1 MDCTPDISHNE
12 QLSLL
17 FRIVN
22 MNDDNS
28 HNPEI
33 QEYFL
38 DFIPVQSTT
47 GLNLSNVLIDKLNEY
62 GIGIM
67 NCRGQAYD
75 NGSNMVGKY
84 QGVQTRV
91 TNQNPRAFFT
101 PCASHNLNLV
111 LRDTA
116 KNSSRA
122 STFFGTVQRIYTTFS
137 ASTSR
142 WDIFKKCCSIFT
154 VKQWS
159 ETRWE
164 SRVNS
169 VKALRFQLPNIIEAL
184 EEVSETSNDSI
195 AKSDAR
201 SLITEICTYEFIL
214 SLIIWYDIL
223 VQVNIVSKSL
233 QGKDAIINISNDMLQ
248 SLLAF
253 LKSYRETGFMNVKII
268 ANNLAEEI
276 EVEPA
281 FKKTKL
287 RKKKKTFDYEGND
300 ERINDGEEN
309 FRQEYFLLVQLK
321 NVLNKLNHIKIILG
335 FYFVLENYNILIVN
349 EETTHLEALSVVK
362 YSSECFPNIGI
373 ALRIL
378 LTIPVTL
385 ACAERSFSKLK
396 LIKTYLR
403 NKLSQENLSGL
414 SIISIEKDIAESLD
428 YDYIINQ
435 FAAKKSRK
443 ALGAVNN
450 LSKVLQKENL
460 QLSSVPVLISSS
472 IGHLKNISDQCSSI
486 DENNS
491 IHTCINTLKKYVC
504 SSRQIVENE
513 NKMKS
518 LKKAKQFVDTMIE
531 QMQLRFNVKSLEI
544 IKLSA
549 LFESFE
555 SLIKIVEEDILKICL
570 YFPSLEPTNVWI
582 DLNSFKYVAN
592 SLIEENVKNP
602 MSYIYKANIGYENLK
617 KLAECLMCVPVST
630 ATAERSFSTMNRIMN
645 KIRNRMRQETLQSC
659 MKISTEGPSELDE
672 DTVNEVIDLY
682 ARQK

>member
-22 MNDDNS
+22 MNDNNTHS
-28 HNPEI
+28 PEI

-62 GIGIM
+62 GIDIM

-111 LRDTA
+111 LRDAA

-122 STFFGTVQRIYTTFS
+122 STFFGTVQRIYTIFS

-142 WDIFKKCCSIFT
+142 WDIFKKFCSIFT

-164 SRVNS
+164 NRVNS
-169 VKALRFQLPNIIEAL
+169 VKALRFQLSNIIEAL
-184 EEVSETSNDSI
+184 EEVSETANDSI

-201 SLITEICTYEFIL
+201 SLITEISTYEFIL

-233 QGKDAIINISNDMLQ
+233 QGKDADINISNDMLQ

-253 LKSYRETGFMNVKII
+253 LKSYRESGFMNAKII

-276 EVEPA
+276 EVEPV
-281 FKKTKL
+281 FKKTRP
-287 RKKKKTFDYEGND
+287 RKKKKNFDYEGND
-300 ERINDGEEN
+300 ERINDEEDN
-309 FRQEYFLLVQLK
+309 FRQEYFLLVIDQATSSVENRFKQIESYKDYFGFLFRIGKLRYANDDNLMKYCKDLEINLK
-321 NVLNKLNHIKIILG
+321 DGNSKDIDFMEL
-335 FYFVLENYNILIVN
+335 YNELINFRLIVN
-349 EETTHLEALSVVK
+349 EETTPLEALSVVK

-378 LTIPVTL
+378 LTIPVTS

-414 SIISIEKDIAESLD
+414 SIISIEKDISESLD
-428 YDYIINQ
+428 YDDIINQ

-443 ALGAVNN
+443 V
-450 LSKVLQKENL
+450 
-460 QLSSVPVLISSS
+460 
-472 IGHLKNISDQCSSI
+472 
-486 DENNS
+486 
-491 IHTCINTLKKYVC
+491 
-504 SSRQIVENE
+504 
-513 NKMKS
+513 M
-518 LKKAKQFVDTMIE
+518 F
-531 QMQLRFNVKSLEI
+531 
-544 IKLSA
+544 
-549 LFESFE
+549 
-555 SLIKIVEEDILKICL
+555 
-570 YFPSLEPTNVWI
+570 
-582 DLNSFKYVAN
+582 
-592 SLIEENVKNP
+592 
-602 MSYIYKANIGYENLK
+602 
-617 KLAECLMCVPVST
+617 
-630 ATAERSFSTMNRIMN
+630 
-645 KIRNRMRQETLQSC
+645 
-659 MKISTEGPSELDE
+659 
-672 DTVNEVIDLY
+672 
-682 ARQK
+682 

>member
-1 MDCTPDISHNE
+1 MDCTPDISNNE

-28 HNPEI
+28 YNPEI

-62 GIGIM
+62 GIDIM

-75 NGSNMVGKY
+75 NGSNMVCKY

-253 LKSYRETGFMNVKII
+253 LKSYRETGFMNAKII

-281 FKKTKL
+281 FKKTRL

-435 FAAKKSRK
+435 FAAQKSRK
-443 ALGAVNN
+443 VML
-450 LSKVLQKENL
+450 
-460 QLSSVPVLISSS
+460 
-472 IGHLKNISDQCSSI
+472 
-486 DENNS
+486 
-491 IHTCINTLKKYVC
+491 
-504 SSRQIVENE
+504 
-513 NKMKS
+513 
-518 LKKAKQFVDTMIE
+518 
-531 QMQLRFNVKSLEI
+531 
-544 IKLSA
+544 
-549 LFESFE
+549 
-555 SLIKIVEEDILKICL
+555 
-570 YFPSLEPTNVWI
+570 
-582 DLNSFKYVAN
+582 
-592 SLIEENVKNP
+592 
-602 MSYIYKANIGYENLK
+602 
-617 KLAECLMCVPVST
+617 
-630 ATAERSFSTMNRIMN
+630 
-645 KIRNRMRQETLQSC
+645 
-659 MKISTEGPSELDE
+659 
-672 DTVNEVIDLY
+672 
-682 ARQK
+682 